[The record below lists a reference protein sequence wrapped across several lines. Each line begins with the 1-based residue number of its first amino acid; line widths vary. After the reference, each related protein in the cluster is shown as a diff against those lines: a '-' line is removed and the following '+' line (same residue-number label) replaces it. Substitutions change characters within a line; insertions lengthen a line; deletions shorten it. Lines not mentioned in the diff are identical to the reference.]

1 MLNIS
6 FSNQEAQALIQLIDI
21 AVKAGG
27 LQVAPAAVV
36 LHQKIMSVI
45 TTPVPELVVDNGPVE
60 EAS

>member
-6 FSNQEAQALIQLIDI
+6 FSNQEVQALLQLMDI

-36 LHQKIMSVI
+36 LQQKFVHALQE
-45 TTPVPELVVDNGPVE
+45 PQLVVDNGPVE